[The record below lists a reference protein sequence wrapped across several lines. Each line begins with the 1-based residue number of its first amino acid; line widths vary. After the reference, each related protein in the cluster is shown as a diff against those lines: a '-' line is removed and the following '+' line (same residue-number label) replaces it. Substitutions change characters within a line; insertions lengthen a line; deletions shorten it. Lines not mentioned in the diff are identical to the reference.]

1 MIEVQVKDIVNSID
15 TLREVVQRPL
25 KARTAFNVAKLIR
38 SIDAEYELYNAER
51 DKLIRKYGNKDE
63 NGELIVDENGR
74 CRVADE
80 DIPKFN
86 EEIQELLNNEVT
98 INAPKLY
105 ISELGEETFTPM
117 QMLSIEKF
125 LESEE

>member
-1 MIEVQVKDIVNSID
+1 MIEVQVKDVVNSID

-38 SIDAEYELYNAER
+38 SIDGEYELYNTER
-51 DKLIRKYGNKDE
+51 DKLIKKYGNKDE